1 MPYDYDLRCPC
12 GTGLTYGQCCHRYH
26 AGNHHAP
33 TAEALMR
40 SRFTAFAAGETD
52 YLLDTWDPAT
62 RPAELTL
69 DDRLEFYRLEI
80 LETEGGGPF
89 DATGRVKFQAF
100 YRGLADG
107 VQEEDSTFRKVDGRW
122 VYSLGDVRE

>member
-12 GTGLTYGQCCHRYH
+12 GTGLSYGQCCHRYH

-40 SRFTAFAAGETD
+40 SRFTAFAAGEAG
-52 YLLDTWDPAT
+52 YLLDTWDPDT
-62 RPAELTL
+62 RPSELNL
-69 DDRLEFYRLEI
+69 DVGLEFYRLEI
-80 LETEGGGPF
+80 LDTEGGGPF
-89 DATGRVKFQAF
+89 DSSGRVKFQAF

-122 VYSLGDVRE
+122 VYSLGDVAG